1 LSRDWPFYRNRGTV
15 SPIEHI
21 VLVKV
26 ERALPLISPAYDQGK
41 TEDETRDIWLRYW
54 ETLYH
59 LKSEEARERTRSVR
73 CHKD

>member
-1 LSRDWPFYRNRGTV
+1 MSSGLALLPRWTV

-41 TEDETRDIWLRYW
+41 TEEEIREHWLGYW

-59 LKSEEARERTRSVR
+59 PS
-73 CHKD
+73 